1 MRSPSG
7 KAGLVLLV
15 ALAPTLTAALG
26 STAQS
31 VFSVAAFRSIQLQ
44 DGGEVIVR
52 HGSTQ
57 RVTLVKG
64 RRECSSVTVEDGELL
79 IRGPHGQCRDER
91 EMVIEV
97 QTPAIEKLKVMD
109 GGTLRTVGSF
119 PSQEKLLGMVE
130 SGGRLDMRSMNA
142 KAVRAGVRHG
152 GGIFTKPT
160 VSLQARIA
168 QGGLITYWGDPDV
181 QSRVEHGGAVT
192 AGRPGDLNRPLE
204 KIEAGVETGPSPP
217 TPPTPPGGD

>member
-1 MRSPSG
+1 MRSPSS

-15 ALAPTLTAALG
+15 ALTLTAASA

-52 HGSTQ
+52 HGATQ

-64 RRECSSVTVEDGELL
+64 RRECVSVTVQDGELL
-79 IRGPHGQCRDER
+79 IQGPHGQCRGER

-97 QTPAIEKLKVMD
+97 QTPAIDKLKVRD
-109 GGTLRTVGSF
+109 GGTLRTARSF
-119 PSQEKLLGMVE
+119 PSQEKLLGLVE

-160 VSLQARIA
+160 VSLQARIE

-181 QSRVEHGGAVT
+181 QSRVEHGGAVM
-192 AGRPGDLNRPLE
+192 AGKASDVNRPLE
-204 KIEAGVETGPSPP
+204 KIEVGVEMVPAPP
-217 TPPTPPGGD
+217 APPAGD